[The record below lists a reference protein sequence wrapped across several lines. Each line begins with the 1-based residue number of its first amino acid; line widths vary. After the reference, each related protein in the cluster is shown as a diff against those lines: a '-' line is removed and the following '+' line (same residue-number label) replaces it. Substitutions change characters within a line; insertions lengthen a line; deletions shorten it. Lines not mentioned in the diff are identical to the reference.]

1 MLKYDCI
8 QPFSSR
14 SFVVTDDTDHESAE
28 DVSADSVGDVQ
39 AVDHLPAQVHKHH
52 QDDLKIN
59 NVINNVKSTQK
70 PQNDMRRD

>member
-1 MLKYDCI
+1 M

-28 DVSADSVGDVQ
+28 DIGADSVGDVQ
-39 AVDHLPAQVHKHH
+39 AVDDLPAQVDKHH

>member
-1 MLKYDCI
+1 M

-28 DVSADSVGDVQ
+28 DIGADSVGDVQ
-39 AVDHLPAQVHKHH
+39 AVDDLPAQVDKHH

-59 NVINNVKSTQK
+59 NVINNVKCTQK

>member
-1 MLKYDCI
+1 M

-39 AVDHLPAQVHKHH
+39 AVDHLPARVDKHH

-59 NVINNVKSTQK
+59 NVINNVKCTQK